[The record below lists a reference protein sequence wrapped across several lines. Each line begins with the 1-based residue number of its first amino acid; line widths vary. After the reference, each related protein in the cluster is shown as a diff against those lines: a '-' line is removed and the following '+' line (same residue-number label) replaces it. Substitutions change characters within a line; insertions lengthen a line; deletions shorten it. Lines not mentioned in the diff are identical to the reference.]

1 MHDFILR
8 HLHDKKIKKI
18 GNYFII
24 SIEVSGQYDYIDLFK
39 FIQINAFF
47 FKSTDFID
55 IMCICKTLFD
65 YILIKWIFMNYMNCT
80 TYATDDPVSFCLLES
95 SINKIDWNIFLSKTG
110 SMSQNVSFFNYSDIY
125 KNI

>member
-24 SIEVSGQYDYIDLFK
+24 TIEVNGQYDYINLFK
-39 FIQINAFF
+39 FIKMNVFF
-47 FKSTDFID
+47 FKSSNFID

-65 YILIKWIFMNYMNCT
+65 YILVKWIFKT
-80 TYATDDPVSFCLLES
+80 GTSHATDDPVSFCLLES
-95 SINKIDWNIFLSKTG
+95 FINKTDWNIFLSETG
-110 SMSQNVSFFNYSDIY
+110 NLSQNVSFFDYSDIY
-125 KNI
+125 KNIKL